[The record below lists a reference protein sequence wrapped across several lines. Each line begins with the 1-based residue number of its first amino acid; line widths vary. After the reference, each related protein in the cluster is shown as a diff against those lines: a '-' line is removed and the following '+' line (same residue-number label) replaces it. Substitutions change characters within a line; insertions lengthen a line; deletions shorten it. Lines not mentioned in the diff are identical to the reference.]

1 MSHYL
6 FTYKMDYTNSYKRVN
21 IFNPT
26 YMESI
31 LYFKHN
37 ILNWLLQDYPFQSQ
51 YTSIYEEYFMQWKS
65 IQYLLFL
72 FVTMTAWGTQV
83 TYVWK
88 VFRKL
93 MGCVYYGKEN
103 GFQKCFEPNKSFK
116 IPFPSTFSST
126 VVSIYLFSISGKHRS
141 SFWWSQ
147 SWHHELYG
155 VKIGFSYWKNMA
167 DKDPLCINAGS
178 GFIWQIKVVVFLN
191 YYKPN
196 ETN

>member
-1 MSHYL
+1 
-6 FTYKMDYTNSYKRVN
+6 MDYTNSYKRVN

-72 FVTMTAWGTQV
+72 FVTMTAWGTQA

-93 MGCVYYGKEN
+93 MGCVYYGKEKLCMDFKN
-103 GFQKCFEPNKSFK
+103 VLNQINLLKFHFHQLFQ
-116 IPFPSTFSST
+116 
-126 VVSIYLFSISGKHRS
+126 V
-141 SFWWSQ
+141 
-147 SWHHELYG
+147 
-155 VKIGFSYWKNMA
+155 
-167 DKDPLCINAGS
+167 PLCL
-178 GFIWQIKVVVFLN
+178 FTCFPFLVNTEVAFGDPNPGNMN
-191 YYKPN
+191 YM
-196 ETN
+196 E